1 MIKSQEQPTVFR
13 GQPGSARSEAIIDDG
28 ASSGSPTN
36 LLWHERASRLTPGG
50 VHSNARLV
58 GADVVYTHGIGPW
71 LFDVEGQR
79 HVDYMLGRGPAFLG
93 HTPTAVHEAVAL
105 AASKG
110 LTLGSGTTLEIEA
123 ATSALES
130 IEWADQIRFVTSG
143 TEAVQT
149 AFRLARAATGR
160 SLIIQFEGQY
170 HGWLDS
176 VSLSP
181 GASPSTSRVISGGQ
195 VPTSGAHTLLLP
207 WNDVTALHAAFSNWG
222 DEIAAVI
229 TEPVNIFGGV
239 LPTPGYLDQ
248 LRSIT
253 ERSGTALIFDE
264 VVTGFRLRP
273 GTAAPLVGVSPDLA
287 TYAKAMGSGWP
298 VAAVAGTAAMFEGVA
313 EDRVRLSGT
322 YNGNS
327 AAMAAVIAT
336 LKATADGEVHRL
348 VRQWSE
354 RLMDGLLAT
363 AAESGVKLRCE
374 GYPSAFW
381 LVFDEMDRA
390 ESDATADR
398 LALIMR
404 EHRIIQY
411 HHTWLPSAAHDE
423 EALEFTLEQFSK
435 SLAALTRGKP
445 A

>member
-1 MIKSQEQPTVFR
+1 MIKSEEQV
-13 GQPGSARSEAIIDDG
+13 
-28 ASSGSPTN
+28 TN
-36 LLWHERASRLTPGG
+36 IAWHQRAARLTPAG

-58 GADVVYTHGIGPW
+58 GADVVYTHGEGPW
-71 LFDVEGQR
+71 LFDVEGRR
-79 HVDYMLGRGPAFLG
+79 HIDYMLGRGPAFLG

-123 ATSALES
+123 ATCALAS

-143 TEAVQT
+143 TEAVQ
-149 AFRLARAATGR
+149 ASFRLARAATGR
-160 SLIIQFEGQY
+160 SLIVQFEGQY

-176 VSLSP
+176 VSLLP
-181 GASPSTSRVISGGQ
+181 GESPSTSRVVSHGQ
-195 VPTSGAHTLLLP
+195 VPTSGSHTLLLP
-207 WNDVTALHAAFSNWG
+207 WNDVGALRAAFADRG

-229 TEPVNIFGGV
+229 TEPVNIFGGE
-239 LPTPGYLDQ
+239 LPAPGYLEQ

-253 ERSGTALIFDE
+253 ERAGTALIFDE

-298 VAAVAGTAAMFEGVA
+298 VAAVAGTAAMFDGVA

-336 LKATADGEVHRL
+336 LGATADGKVHRL
-348 VRQWSE
+348 VEEWGC
-354 RLMDGLLAT
+354 RLMDGLVAT
-363 AAESGVKLRCE
+363 AAASGFNVRCE
-374 GYPSAFW
+374 GYPSSFW
-381 LVFDEMDRA
+381 LVFNEMDRA
-390 ESDATADR
+390 NSDATADR

-404 EHRIIQY
+404 EHRVIQY
-411 HHTWLPSAAHDE
+411 HHTWLPSAAHDD
-423 EALEFTLEQFSK
+423 EALEFTLEQFSR
-435 SLAALTRGKP
+435 SVADL
-445 A
+445 